1 MRGRAQAEFGPGVP
15 QLRVAVHRRP
25 GALDWLG
32 AFCLWQLAFWYGW
45 GPRYW
50 IDLTVPLVI
59 GAVPLLAAMRRR
71 GLLTVD
77 EQGLTFARREFTE
90 RLAWLEITGFEVGAD
105 GLRILTGAGEVVWLS
120 RGTFGL
126 RRLAAQLDELWRDAV
141 APAAEREL
149 LAARPVAVE
158 QSVR

>member
-1 MRGRAQAEFGPGVP
+1 M

-32 AFCLWQLAFWYGW
+32 AYCLWQLAFWFGW

-50 IDLTVPLVI
+50 MDLTVPLLI
-59 GAVPLLAAMRRR
+59 AAVPLLAAMRRR
-71 GLLTVD
+71 GLLTAD
-77 EQGLTFARREFTE
+77 EQGLTFSRRGFTE
-90 RLAWLEITGFEVGAD
+90 RLAWCEITGFEVGVD
-105 GLRILTGAGEVVWLS
+105 GLRILTGLGEVVWLH

-126 RRLAAQLDELWRDAV
+126 RRLAAQLDELWRDSIG
-141 APAAEREL
+141 PPTTRRR
-149 LAARPVAVE
+149 LAARPEAVD